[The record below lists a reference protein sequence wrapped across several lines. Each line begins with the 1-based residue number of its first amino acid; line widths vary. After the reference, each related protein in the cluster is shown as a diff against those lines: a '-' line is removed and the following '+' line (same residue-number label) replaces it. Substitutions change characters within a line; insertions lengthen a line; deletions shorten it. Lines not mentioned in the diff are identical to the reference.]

1 MTGLKTA
8 EELAEDGNQLF
19 AVEMMDQIAP
29 DAHSQHLD
37 DVLPRLKV
45 YHTDFITSH
54 KLVKITADGIILENT
69 ANSQRKVGRIA
80 QAVSDGFDTAWNL
93 M

>member
-8 EELAEDGNQLF
+8 EELAEDGN
-19 AVEMMDQIAP
+19 P
-29 DAHSQHLD
+29 
-37 DVLPRLKV
+37 
-45 YHTDFITSH
+45 
-54 KLVKITADGIILENT
+54 LEST
-69 ANSQRKVGRIA
+69 ANSQRRVGRIA